1 MSRED
6 RDELVAADVE
16 ASGSSSGKEKQRQ
29 SQAHERAGAR
39 YQMLPSP
46 LKLVDPCSRRSAD
59 LTPWWCVA
67 RAASL
72 TLMAHRPVEELRV
85 HITGA
90 SGGAL
95 VRVDAQP
102 PARKGDLRGWVE
114 RSPLPPGGMMLGGV
128 GLALVGLG
136 LGLALPL
143 TMGTAT
149 LFGGMVTFGGGVA
162 FLGGLKRKAQVE
174 AAKALPPAPTVSPV
188 VLNERTRRVR
198 DWLQTRGQATFEEI
212 AQALKWT
219 EAALVETLL
228 HMKETGALEEDLDL
242 DSGQWVYRM
251 QTATDT
257 GAAASLMLSER
268 AQGR

>member
-16 ASGSSSGKEKQRQ
+16 TSGSSSSDEKQRQ

-39 YQMLPSP
+39 YQMPPSP

-59 LTPWWCVA
+59 LNPWWRVVE
-67 RAASL
+67 AASL
-72 TLMAHRPVEELRV
+72 TSMAHRPVEELRV
-85 HITGA
+85 HIAGG
-90 SGGAL
+90 SPGAL
-95 VRVDAQP
+95 VRVDATP
-102 PARKGDLRGWVE
+102 PARKGDLRSWVE

-162 FLGGLKRKAQVE
+162 FLGGLKRKVQVE
-174 AAKALPPAPTVSPV
+174 AAKALPPAPIVSPV

-198 DWLQTRGQATFEEI
+198 DWLQSRGQATFEEI

-251 QTATDT
+251 QAATDT
-257 GAAASLMLSER
+257 GTAASLMLSER
-268 AQGR
+268 ARGR